1 MKKKL
6 RIAIVD
12 ESPEFLDLI
21 MRLLGKDDYHL
32 KPLTQ
37 HQGAY
42 EQIKDIE
49 PDVIICDISLEGEA
63 GHLTLMDMLY
73 LDPQTRTIPLIVCAA
88 STQNIQQ
95 ISPSLA
101 AKGIEWI
108 EKPYTVEELV
118 EVIQKHYPE

>member
-21 MRLLGKDDYHL
+21 MRLLGKEDYHL

-49 PDVIICDISLEGEA
+49 PDIIICDVSLEGEA
-63 GHLTLMDMLY
+63 AHLTLMDMLY

-88 STQNIQQ
+88 STQNMQQ
-95 ISPSLA
+95 ISPSLS
-101 AKGIEWI
+101 AKGIELV

-118 EVIQKHYPE
+118 DVIQKCYPD